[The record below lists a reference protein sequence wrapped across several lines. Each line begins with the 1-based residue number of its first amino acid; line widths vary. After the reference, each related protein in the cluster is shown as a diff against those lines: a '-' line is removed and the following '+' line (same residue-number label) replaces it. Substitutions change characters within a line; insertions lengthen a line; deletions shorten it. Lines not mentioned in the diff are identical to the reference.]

1 MTALI
6 SCFARCYHYKNYKC
20 RIFSDSY
27 VKKILSDNDFHI
39 YEHLNHN
46 EMTENYFKIFNHMN
60 PDDKIYAPKGVNYCL
75 AVKKTCYN
83 SNTEK

>member
-1 MTALI
+1 
-6 SCFARCYHYKNYKC
+6 
-20 RIFSDSY
+20 
-27 VKKILSDNDFHI
+27 
-39 YEHLNHN
+39 
-46 EMTENYFKIFNHMN
+46 MN